1 MTNARRVKRQVD
13 ALKNGARRAGVMF
26 DVCRLMITPPIV
38 SKTPGRLITSERPN
52 ATVVGTRGTWPRIA
66 PRRRTCATIASDP
79 GTWLRIAQSRSE
91 TVKASV
97 THGTGFVL
105 QAVMQ
110 NGGKAPTKI
119 RRSPEPPMRSAHS
132 ARAWNMGGVSA
143 PSERSTVSPASMP
156 TSRRSTTTLLVRS
169 PWTRRAGS
177 EGGHRP
183 TPLWAVTLSR
193 GGCRTLGPSTSADGL
208 EKSRS

>member
-1 MTNARRVKRQVD
+1 
-13 ALKNGARRAGVMF
+13 MF
-26 DVCRLMITPPIV
+26 DVWRLMITPPIV
-38 SKTPGRLITSERPN
+38 EQKPGRLITSERPN

-66 PRRRTCATIASDP
+66 PRRKTCATIASDP
-79 GTWLRIAQSRSE
+79 GTWLRTAQSRSE
-91 TVKASV
+91 TVRASV
-97 THGTGFVL
+97 MHATEVGP

-110 NGGKAPTKI
+110 NGGKAPTKT
-119 RRSPEPPMRSAHS
+119 RRSPPGGPLMRSAHS

-143 PSERSTVSPASMP
+143 PSERSTVSPASTP
-156 TSRRSTTTLLVRS
+156 TNLRSTTILLVS
-169 PWTRRAGS
+169 SLWTRRTGS